1 LITLKNVNLDKIS
14 KEMINFIINEK
25 YDEHME
31 AKINQYINF
40 KANSRL
46 TFGELTVFHYQ
57 MYGGNKEEIYRL
69 AAIVELLI
77 LTFDIIDDLQDA
89 DNFNTPWSK
98 DDNAITLNIAITL
111 FSLCNKSINKL
122 EDFGIE
128 ERVVD
133 LYQRLCMESINGQYL
148 DVRNEIHT
156 EEDYINMV
164 CKKSGSLTSLAC
176 LLGAGFANVDQAE
189 LNIIGEY
196 SVKLG
201 LIAQI
206 NNDIIDIQRTDDKND
221 ILYRKRTLP
230 FLYILGGANKSSK
243 EVLKFLELD
252 TTEIKENLSD
262 IVEEIKKSGAI
273 EYAKV
278 ISCINKNKAI
288 NIIDKLNIDNDSKNN
303 LLQFMN

>member
-1 LITLKNVNLDKIS
+1 MKTVNNDKIS
-14 KEMINFIINEK
+14 KEMMKIINNEN

-31 AKINQYINF
+31 SKINQYINF
-40 KANSRL
+40 KTYSGL
-46 TFGELTVFHYQ
+46 TFGKLAVFHYR
-57 MYGGNKEEIYRL
+57 MYGGSKEEIYKI
-69 AAIVELLI
+69 AGIVELLI
-77 LTFDIIDDLQDA
+77 LTFDIIDDLQDQ
-89 DNFNTPWSK
+89 DNFSTPWSK
-98 DDNAITLNIAITL
+98 DDNAITLNIAIAL
-111 FSLCNKSINKL
+111 FSLCNKSISML
-122 EDFGIE
+122 EDYGYGDKRI
-128 ERVVD
+128 VD

-148 DVRNEIHT
+148 DVRNVIHT

-176 LLGAGFANVDQAE
+176 MLGASFADVNQAE
-189 LNIIGEY
+189 LKIISDY
-196 SVKLG
+196 SIILG

-206 NNDIIDIQRTDDKND
+206 NNDIIDIQRMDDKND

-230 FLYILGGANKSSK
+230 FIYILGGANKSSK

-252 TTEIKENLSD
+252 TTEIKANLPN

-278 ISCINKNKAI
+278 ISYINKTKAI
-288 NIIDKLNIDNDSKNN
+288 SIINKLNINSDSMNN